1 MKIQVLDAQGK
12 KTTDLEI
19 NDSVFGIKP
28 NKQAMFDSVI
38 AYNSSLRQGTH
49 KTKTRAEVSGGGRKP
64 WRQKGTGRARA
75 GSNRSPIWVGGGVT
89 FGPKPDRNYTKHV
102 NKKVRKLALRSAL
115 SVRAQANQLFVLDN
129 VKFEKP
135 STKAFITLL
144 TGLELNNKKTLLI
157 TETKNVNAMKSGANI
172 QRIAVLDCN
181 HVNVSHILNYPNI
194 IITVAAIKRF
204 GEALK

>member
-12 KTTDLEI
+12 KTKELEI
-19 NDSVFGIKP
+19 NDKVFGITP

-75 GSNRSPIWVGGGVT
+75 GSNRSPIWVGGGVA
-89 FGPKPDRNYTKHV
+89 FGPKNNRDYTKHV

-115 SVRAQANQLFVLDN
+115 SVRAQANQLFVVDQI
-129 VKFEKP
+129 KFDKP
-135 STKAFITLL
+135 STKAFVTLL
-144 TGLELNNKKTLLI
+144 THFNLNDKKTLLI
-157 TETKNVNAMKSGANI
+157 TASKNDNAVKSGANLH
-172 QRIAVLDCN
+172 RIAVLDCN
-181 HVNVSHILNYPNI
+181 HVNVHNILNYPNI
-194 IITVAAIKRF
+194 IITEAAIKHF
-204 GEALK
+204 GEALN